1 MNCLRATERS
11 PRFHDEAEE
20 AGERGLFIEESL
32 KKKKQGSEKEPRGR
46 KKISEF
52 PSCPRK
58 HRSENKRGIQR
69 KTRVNS
75 FWFQWPHI
83 SQTP

>member
-20 AGERGLFIEESL
+20 AGERRLFIEESL
-32 KKKKQGSEKEPRGR
+32 KKKKQGIEKETRGR

-52 PSCPRK
+52 PSCPFSPPNQK
-58 HRSENKRGIQR
+58 
-69 KTRVNS
+69 VP
-75 FWFQWPHI
+75 WFLFTSRRIRP
-83 SQTP
+83 SDF